1 MPCLAISSPRS
12 NGVARPLGR
21 RQPVYER
28 KSPAPDV
35 PGNAECW
42 ALFLGYCSLAADR
55 DRSVRERMQT
65 FQLVIRQVEISPEAL
80 MN

>member
-1 MPCLAISSPRS
+1 
-12 NGVARPLGR
+12 
-21 RQPVYER
+21 VYER
-28 KSPAPDV
+28 KSRAPDV

-65 FQLVIRQVEISPEAL
+65 FQLVIRQVELSLEAL
-80 MN
+80 